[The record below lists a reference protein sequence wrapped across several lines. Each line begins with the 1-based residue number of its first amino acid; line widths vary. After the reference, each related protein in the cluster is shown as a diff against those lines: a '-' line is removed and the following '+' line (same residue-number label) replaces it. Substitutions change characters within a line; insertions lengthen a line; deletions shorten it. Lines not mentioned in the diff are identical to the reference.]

1 MAAGDTAAAAD
12 TAATKMKIALIVIV
26 FVLVTLGPLVALWL
40 RASFGKP
47 PSSRPNPPEAGP
59 DDDD

>member
-1 MAAGDTAAAAD
+1 
-12 TAATKMKIALIVIV
+12 MKIALIIIV

-40 RASFGKP
+40 RSAFGKP
-47 PSSRPNPPEAGP
+47 PASRPNPPEAGAGP